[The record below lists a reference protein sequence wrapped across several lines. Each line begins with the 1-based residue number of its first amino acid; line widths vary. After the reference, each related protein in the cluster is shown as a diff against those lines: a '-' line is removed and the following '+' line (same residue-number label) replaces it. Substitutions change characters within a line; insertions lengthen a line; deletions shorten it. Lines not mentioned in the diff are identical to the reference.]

1 MNTLHYISPIAAYL
15 ITYLIVPVLRKL
27 AFKVQLLDKPNLRK
41 VHNNPVPLVGGI
53 SIFVASTLTLL
64 FSLIFETEVIV
75 YKNVFI
81 TAFILLLMGVIDDRF
96 DLRASL
102 KLGIQLILAHFIF
115 VNGIKIESLHGLMGV
130 FDLAPWAQYVLTIV
144 AITGVV
150 NAFNLM
156 DGIDGLA
163 AGIAILGLVVYT
175 IISFIAGQS
184 MMTLLF
190 LTLIGSL
197 IAFLRFN
204 LSKKQ
209 KIFMGD
215 AGSIVLGYVL
225 VVSGISLLQSTQ
237 NSEYIALVTLGVITV
252 LIVPVLDAL
261 RVFRRRAKSGKS
273 PFMADKTHL
282 HHLILNIGLQ
292 HNLSTIV
299 ILIIMVLIMVFG
311 YLSFSLLGL
320 TFSIFSILFI
330 FYCITSAIQFN
341 DKLNQWK
348 NYIQETEN
356 NR

>member
-27 AFKVQLLDKPNLRK
+27 AFRVQLLDKPNLRK
-41 VHNNPVPLVGGI
+41 VHHNPVPLVGGI

-184 MMTLLF
+184 IMTLLF

-225 VVSGISLLQSTQ
+225 VVSGISLVQSTQ

-273 PFMADKTHL
+273 PFRADKTHL

-320 TFSIFSILFI
+320 TFSLFSILFI

-341 DKLNQWK
+341 NKLNQWK
-348 NYIQETEN
+348 SYIQETEN